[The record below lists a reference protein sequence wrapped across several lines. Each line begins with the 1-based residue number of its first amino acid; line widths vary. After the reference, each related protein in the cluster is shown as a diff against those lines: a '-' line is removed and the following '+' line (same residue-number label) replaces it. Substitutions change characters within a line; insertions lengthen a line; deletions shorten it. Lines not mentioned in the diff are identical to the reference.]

1 MAGSSSKRRQPPP
14 LLALRQIDVEGLVC
28 GEVWFHPADLPDLIA
43 SLTEQ
48 LRLRCSPGRRWRWNP
63 DGPMLNLG

>member
-48 LRLRCSPGRRWRWNP
+48 LA
-63 DGPMLNLG
+63 